1 MKLNKK
7 YTCAIIGLGKIGL
20 KYDLNR
26 KNFIQTHSKALNNN
40 KYFSLT
46 CGVDVSLKS
55 LNLFKNTYKK
65 KLLKLLRI

>member
-46 CGVDVSLKS
+46 CEVDLSLKS
-55 LNLFKNTYKK
+55 QNYLKKIYKK
-65 KLLKLLRI
+65 KLLKLLRV